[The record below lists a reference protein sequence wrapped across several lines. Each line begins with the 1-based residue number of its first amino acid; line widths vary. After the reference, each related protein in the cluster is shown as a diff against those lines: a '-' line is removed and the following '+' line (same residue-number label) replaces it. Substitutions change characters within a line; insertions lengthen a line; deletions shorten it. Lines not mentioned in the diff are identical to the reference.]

1 MRILFYCLLLGVLLS
16 GCSVKDDSIGL
27 FNENDPQFPSHI
39 EKYGKELAK
48 NIEQTVAVL
57 NKQGG
62 DYSNA
67 DYSQE
72 FYERFYTDWFGAV
85 SIVTKSKKTLNQS
98 EIDPL
103 VLVEKYRNLTPVQR
117 QFIKRIET
125 EGSQSRSYEEFCSII
140 KKINQDIYNEVPKIE
155 QERLLLMTSFLY
167 YGLSKIYHLQTQGKM
182 LITPQTNL
190 QLAMVK
196 TRSESGSGGFWQTC
210 RKIYEATCSYVVGA
224 VIATG
229 EFVSSISLEAVVTGA
244 GTVMMYAVLL
254 CLPGDTSANKE
265 IYDYCNKKFDECH
278 VPGNPWAQ
286 DNGAGY
292 SMCRRC
298 HEYCLSSGIWDCPRP
313 I

>member
-1 MRILFYCLLLGVLLS
+1 MKILFYCLSLGVLLL
-16 GCSVKDDSIGL
+16 GCSVEDDSIGL
-27 FNENDPQFPSHI
+27 FNDNEPQFPSHI
-39 EKYGKELAK
+39 EKCGKELAK
-48 NIEQTVAVL
+48 NIEQTVAIL
-57 NKQGG
+57 NKQGV
-62 DYSNA
+62 DYSDA

-85 SIVTKSKKTLNQS
+85 SIVTKSEKISNQS

-125 EGSQSRSYEEFCSII
+125 EGSQSRSYEEFCTII

-254 CLPGDTSANKE
+254 CLPGDTETVSRERCIDLYADKC
-265 IYDYCNKKFDECH
+265 ISGPCDDCLHYC
-278 VPGNPWAQ
+278 V
-286 DNGAGY
+286 
-292 SMCRRC
+292 
-298 HEYCLSSGIWDCPRP
+298 SSGKIDPRCEYKP
-313 I
+313 

>member
-1 MRILFYCLLLGVLLS
+1 MKILFYCLSLGVLLL

-27 FNENDPQFPSHI
+27 FNDNEPQFPSHI
-39 EKYGKELAK
+39 EKCGKELAK
-48 NIEQTVAVL
+48 NIEQTVAIL
-57 NKQGG
+57 NKQGV
-62 DYSNA
+62 DYSDA

-72 FYERFYTDWFGAV
+72 FYERFYTDWLGAA
-85 SIVTKSKKTLNQS
+85 SIISKNQRS
-98 EIDPL
+98 VIRPEVDPL
-103 VLVEKYRNLTPVQR
+103 ILVEKYRNLTPVQR

-125 EGSQSRSYEEFCSII
+125 EGSQSRSYEEFCTII

-224 VIATG
+224 VVATG
-229 EFVSSISLEAVVTGA
+229 EVVTSISLEMVGGA
-244 GTVMMYAVLL
+244 MLYAVLL
-254 CLPGDTSANKE
+254 CLPGDTDKREVCREKYEDCIEFNKSWGK
-265 IYDYCNKKFDECH
+265 IGSGSD
-278 VPGNPWAQ
+278 PGE
-286 DNGAGY
+286 
-292 SMCRRC
+292 SMCESCRKFC
-298 HEYCLSSGIWDCPRP
+298 MGTGIWDCPRP
-313 I
+313 K

>member
-1 MRILFYCLLLGVLLS
+1 MKILFYCLSLGVLLL

-27 FNENDPQFPSHI
+27 FNDNEPQFPSHI
-39 EKYGKELAK
+39 EKCGKELAK
-48 NIEQTVAVL
+48 NIEQTVAIL
-57 NKQGG
+57 NKQGV
-62 DYSNA
+62 DYSDA

-72 FYERFYTDWFGAV
+72 FYERFYTDWLGAA
-85 SIVTKSKKTLNQS
+85 SIISKNQRS
-98 EIDPL
+98 VIRPEVDPL
-103 VLVEKYRNLTPVQR
+103 ILVEKYRNLTPVQR

-125 EGSQSRSYEEFCSII
+125 EGSQSRSYEEFCTII

-210 RKIYEATCSYVVGA
+210 RKIFETTCSYVVGA
-224 VIATG
+224 VVATG
-229 EFVSSISLEAVVTGA
+229 EVVTSISLEMVGGA
-244 GTVMMYAVLL
+244 MLYAVLL
-254 CLPGDTSANKE
+254 CLPGDTSAKE
-265 IYDYCNKKFDECH
+265 EIRKYCNDEFEKCQ
-278 VPGNPWAQ
+278 VPGSPWAQ
-286 DNGAGY
+286 DNGAGF

-298 HEYCLSSGIWDCPRP
+298 QEYCLSSGIWDCPRP